1 MGKEENV
8 EGGGKKGIFFFKGSK
23 RISCEPGREVRDS
36 EGKIGGREWS
46 MQSRVERGSE
56 RRRRRVVL

>member
-1 MGKEENV
+1 MWKEGERR
-8 EGGGKKGIFFFKGSK
+8 GFFFKGSK

-56 RRRRRVVL
+56 RRRRVVL